1 MPAFLDA
8 GDRRLLI
15 GAGVA
20 MVVLLALTFVL
31 APAPVQQS
39 IGYPSSYSPE
49 WAGTK
54 AAFLLLNQLG
64 YRAERWERPP
74 EELPAD
80 PRGAVLILAE
90 PSEDA
95 SSEERIAIREFV
107 SDGGRLLALGAAAA
121 KLAPDAAAK
130 EVPSWDLQSKNYSS
144 LLPSPLTHDAP
155 EITMIAPD
163 EWTAHK
169 SSQLG
174 LYGTEEKPVV
184 VSYRV
189 GRGEVI
195 WWASSSPLSNGL
207 IREKGNLALF
217 LDAVGPTSSR
227 VLWDEYFHGDRGS
240 LASYFAETPLPWA
253 GLQIGIAFLAAV
265 FTFSRRAGPVRVQ
278 AVESRLSPL
287 EFVETLGDLYQSA
300 HASPAAVGVAYQR
313 LRTSLSRKL
322 GAPTK
327 AKIPEIARAASGRF
341 GWPEAALL
349 DTLARSERAMRNINL
364 DEKEALELVRQ
375 LHDYSDRIESTR
387 HMKQET
393 T

>member
-20 MVVLLALTFVL
+20 MVVLLALTFAL
-31 APAPVQQS
+31 APAPAQQS

-49 WAGTK
+49 WAGAK

-64 YRAERWERPP
+64 YHAERWERPP

-80 PRGAVLILAE
+80 GRDTVLILAE
-90 PSEDA
+90 PSEDP
-95 SSEERIAIREFV
+95 SNEERMAIREFV
-107 SDGGRLLALGAAAA
+107 SDGGKVLALGGAAA
-121 KLAPDAAAK
+121 KLAPDASAK
-130 EVPSWDLQSKNYSS
+130 EVPSWDLSSKTYSS

-163 EWTAHK
+163 EWTSHK

-174 LYGTEEKPVV
+174 LYGSAEKPVV

-207 IREKGNLALF
+207 IREKNNLAFF
-217 LDAVGPTSSR
+217 LNAVGPTSSR
-227 VLWDEYFHGDRGS
+227 VLWDEYFHGSRGS

-253 GLQIGIAFLAAV
+253 GLQIGLAFLAAI
-265 FTFSRRAGPVRVQ
+265 FTFSRRAGPTRVP

-313 LRTSLSRKL
+313 FRTLLSRKL

-327 AKIPEIARAASGRF
+327 AKIPELARAASGRF
-341 GWPEAALL
+341 GWPDAALL

-364 DEKEALELVRQ
+364 DEKEALELIRQ
-375 LHDYSDRIESTR
+375 LHDYSDRIESARQTKR
-387 HMKQET
+387 ET

>member
-31 APAPVQQS
+31 APTPAQQS

-49 WAGTK
+49 WAGAK
-54 AAFLLLNQLG
+54 AAFLLLGQLG
-64 YRAERWERPP
+64 YRVERWERPP
-74 EELPAD
+74 EELPAE
-80 PRGAVLILAE
+80 PQGTVLILAE
-90 PSEDA
+90 PSEDP
-95 SSEERIAIREFV
+95 SSEERIAIRDFV
-107 SDGGRLLALGAAAA
+107 SQGGRVLALGGAAA

-130 EVPSWDLQSKNYSS
+130 EVPSWDLQSKTYSS

-163 EWTAHK
+163 QWTAHK
-169 SSQLG
+169 PAQLG
-174 LYGTEEKPVV
+174 LYGSEEKPVV
-184 VSYRV
+184 VSYHV

-207 IREKGNLALF
+207 IREKNNLTFF
-217 LDAVGPTSSR
+217 LNAVGPTSSHI
-227 VLWDEYFHGDRGS
+227 LWDEYFHGSRGS
-240 LASYFAETPLPWA
+240 LFSYFGETPLPWA
-253 GLQIGIAFLAAV
+253 GLQIGLAFLAAL
-265 FTFSRRAGPVRVQ
+265 FTFSRRSGPVRVP
-278 AVESRLSPL
+278 AAESRLSPL

-300 HASPAAVGVAYQR
+300 HASTAAVGVAYQR
-313 LRTSLSRKL
+313 FRASLSRKL

-327 AKIPEIARAASGRF
+327 AKLPELARAAHGRF
-341 GWPEAALL
+341 GWPEASLL

-375 LHDYSDRIESTR
+375 LHDYSDRIESMR
-387 HMKQET
+387 HTKRET
-393 T
+393 I